1 MRLRVGLVG
10 LGDAWETRHRPA
22 LRALS
27 DRFEVRAVCAEVALL
42 AERTA
47 AEFQATAV
55 DGFRA
60 LTAREDI
67 DAILMLAPQ
76 WYGPLPILAA
86 CDTGKAVYCA
96 AALELDPQQAQE
108 VRQRVEQAGIAFMAE
123 LPRRH
128 AAATLRLKELIA
140 TRLGPPRLLFC
151 HLRAAIPELSGPLRN
166 RCLTARTTH
175 DLIELVDWC
184 RYVVGSDPVAVTGV
198 RYTPS
203 ENLQEGLYRMMSL
216 QFAAAPDSQQGPI
229 AQISSGY
236 YLPAIWTEAIT
247 FRPPAAL
254 QVCCENGVA
263 FVDLPANL
271 VWFDQAGRHMESLET
286 ERPVGEQLLALF
298 HRAVTSLVR
307 RTNELND
314 AYRALSIVLSAER
327 SATEGRRIELVLD

>member
-22 LRALS
+22 LRTLS
-27 DRFEVRAVCAEVALL
+27 DRFEVRAVCSEVALL
-42 AERTA
+42 AKRTA
-47 AEFQATAV
+47 VEFQATAV

-67 DAILMLAPQ
+67 DAILMLSPQ

-86 CDTGKAVYCA
+86 CDSGKAVYCA
-96 AALELDPQQAQE
+96 AALELDPEQARE
-108 VRQRVEQAGIAFMAE
+108 VRRRVEQSGIAFMAE

-151 HLRAAIPELSGPLRN
+151 HLRAAIPNLSGPQRN
-166 RCLTARTTH
+166 RCLKARSTR

-184 RYVVGSDPVAVTGV
+184 RYVVGSEPISVTGV
-198 RYTPS
+198 QSAPS
-203 ENLQEGLYRMMSL
+203 ENVQDGLYRMMSL
-216 QFAAAPDSQQGPI
+216 QFAAAEESGRGPA
-229 AQISSGY
+229 AQISCGY
-236 YLPAIWTEAIT
+236 YLPSEWPEAIT

-263 FVDLPANL
+263 FIDLPASL
-271 VWFDQAGRHMESLET
+271 VWFDQAGRHLESLET

-307 RTNELND
+307 KTNELED
-314 AYRALSIVLSAER
+314 AYRALSIVLNADR
-327 SATEGRRIELVLD
+327 SVSEGRRIPLEF

>member
-1 MRLRVGLVG
+1 
-10 LGDAWETRHRPA
+10 
-22 LRALS
+22 
-27 DRFEVRAVCAEVALL
+27 
-42 AERTA
+42 
-47 AEFQATAV
+47 
-55 DGFRA
+55 

-86 CDTGKAVYCA
+86 CDSGKAVYCA

-108 VRQRVEQAGIAFMAE
+108 VRQRVELAGIAFMAE

-140 TRLGPPRLLFC
+140 TRLGLPRLLFC

-166 RCLTARTTH
+166 RCLMARTTH

-184 RYVVGSDPVAVTGV
+184 RYVVGTEPTAVTGV
-198 RYTPS
+198 RCTSS
-203 ENLQEGLYRMMSL
+203 ENLQDGLYRMMSL
-216 QFAAAPDSQQGPI
+216 QFAGPSEGQQGPV

-236 YLPAIWTEAIT
+236 YLPARWTEAIT

-307 RTNELND
+307 RTNELDD
-314 AYRALSIVLSAER
+314 AYRALSIVLSADR
-327 SATEGRRIELVLD
+327 SAQEGQRIDLKLD